1 MPSHEPG
8 SAGLHVLGA
17 QYSSAGVK
25 ASNDDAVALRIPDGA
40 LLRTK
45 GVACALADGVSS
57 AEAGREAAESCV
69 LGFLTDYYA
78 TPPLWSVSRSA
89 QRVLDALNQWLC
101 GNDRR
106 DGGHLCTLS
115 VLVLRSRTAHLFQI
129 GDSRIW
135 RLRQGQ
141 LECLTQDHTR
151 RIGGKQF
158 LTRAMGM
165 HARLEVDY
173 RSDSVQAGDRFLLTS
188 DGIHEVLGIHQLQ
201 QLLSGSTNLQHTCE
215 LMVAQALDAGSSD
228 NLSCQIIDVVALP
241 DAVADDQLTAFSQ
254 LPPPPGLYQGAILD
268 DLEVLRELHASN
280 RSHLYLVRDLH
291 NGEKMVLKA
300 PSTNLIDDR
309 AAMERLAFESW
320 VAERIHHA
328 NLVRLSQPQRPRTG
342 LYFLMEYI
350 DGISLQQ
357 WQQQHPR
364 AGIEQVLQIFDQLL
378 NGLRVLHRAD
388 VIHADIKP
396 GNVMIQR
403 DGGVKLIDY
412 GSCHARGLQDN
423 AQPTEQ
429 PLGVRQYT
437 APELIDGQSPS
448 ERSDLFSVAAM
459 LYELV
464 TGELPWQGD
473 TRRAHSQPLTAI
485 QHYNRYAPPWLQAIL
500 TRALSADPDERFHDA
515 AEFRAAL
522 SGRDQLDWSPAP
534 IPSRGYMWKWLALAL
549 LLALPL
555 SHWLRTLLH

>member
-1 MPSHEPG
+1 LPNADPRP
-8 SAGLHVLGA
+8 AALHVLGA
-17 QYSSAGVK
+17 QSSSAGIK
-25 ASNDDAVALRIPDGA
+25 PANDDAVAMRLPEGA

-45 GVACALADGVSS
+45 GVAAALADGVSS
-57 AEAGREAAESCV
+57 AESGREAAESCV

-78 TPPLWSVSRSA
+78 TPPLWSVSRAA

-101 GNDRR
+101 GNDRQE
-106 DGGHLCTLS
+106 GGHLCTLS

-135 RLRQGQ
+135 RLRHGQ

-165 HARLEVDY
+165 HPRLEVDY
-173 RSDSVQAGDRFLLTS
+173 RSEPVEAGDRYLLTS
-188 DGIHEVLGIHQLQ
+188 DGVHEMLSANTLRDQLAH
-201 QLLSGSTNLQHTCE
+201 STDLQATCE
-215 LMVAQALDAGSSD
+215 QLVALALDNGATD
-228 NLSCQIIDVVALP
+228 NLSCQILDVVTLP
-241 DAVADDQLTAFSQ
+241 HAGADDQLTAFSQ
-254 LPPPPGLYQGAILD
+254 LPPPPPLYAGAILD
-268 DLEVLRELHASN
+268 GLEVIRELHASN
-280 RSHLYLVRDLH
+280 RSHLYLVRDTDS
-291 NGEKMVLKA
+291 GEKMVLKA
-300 PSTNLIDDR
+300 PSVNLIDDR
-309 AAMERLAFESW
+309 PAMERLAFESW

-328 NLVRLSQPQRPRTG
+328 NLVRLNQPHRPRTG

-357 WQQQHPR
+357 WQQQNPR
-364 AGIEQVLQIFDQLL
+364 AGIEQVLQIADQLL
-378 NGLRVLHRAD
+378 NALRVLHRAD

-423 AQPTEQ
+423 STVAEI

-437 APELIDGQSPS
+437 APELIEGSSPS
-448 ERSDLFSVAAM
+448 ERSDMFSVAVM
-459 LYELV
+459 LYEMI
-464 TGELPWQGD
+464 TGQLPWQGD
-473 TRRAHSQPLTAI
+473 TRRALSQPPVPI
-485 QHYNRYAPPWLQAIL
+485 QQHNRYAPPWLQTIL
-500 TRALSADPDERFHDA
+500 GRALCADPAQRFHDA

-522 SGRDQLDWSPAP
+522 SGRDQRDWTPPPVTDTAKL
-534 IPSRGYMWKWLALAL
+534 WKWAAL
-549 LLALPL
+549 LLLAALPL
-555 SHWLRTLLH
+555 SHGIRTLL